1 MEIDIEKSGL
11 KEDHNPAIF
20 ISRIEF
26 KDGFSI
32 QLSRNSIIV
41 FTGANNCGKSQ
52 VLREIEMF
60 FQESPADKYITSKL
74 SIDTVGSV
82 DDTFITS
89 RLQHADDGNYW
100 LGSGGNTMKN
110 WITEWNIQH
119 WSRIYKLFI
128 NRLDTEGRLTDSKT
142 IRFSD
147 TTLHAPS
154 SPLKS
159 VYDSNELEDTISS
172 LFHEAFGESLIVNR
186 RAGGNISLHVGEK
199 PLWEGQREGE
209 GKYYDSLKAL
219 PRLDLQG
226 DGMRSFA
233 SILLDT
239 FTSEYSITL
248 IDEPEAFLHP
258 PQARILGKMLAR
270 PSNRERQ
277 LFIATHSTDFIHG
290 LLDVDNDN
298 VIVIQINRVSNT
310 NNLNALGADKI
321 KELWKKPLLR
331 YSNIL
336 NGLFHE
342 KVIICESE
350 YDCLFYRAILDA
362 IYESDGK
369 TAPDIMFTQCGGKDR
384 ISYAVAALNAL
395 NVPVVA
401 ITDFDI
407 IDNCPKLKELVA
419 SFGLT
424 WDRLSDNM
432 NKIYACINADGGKI
446 RSLIKKNGS
455 SILYDDAPAA
465 FFDVDNELRTAGLFI
480 VPVGEIECF
489 DKTIRKDKKDWVYA
503 ALDRGNLGS
512 DNKLE
517 AARRFVQAIVDFKP
531 QLNLATRA

>member
-1 MEIDIEKSGL
+1 METEIEKAGMN
-11 KEDHNPAIF
+11 EVQNPAVF
-20 ISRIEF
+20 INRIEF
-26 KDGFSI
+26 KDGSSI
-32 QLSRNSIIV
+32 PLAHNSIIV

-52 VLREIEMF
+52 VLREIEMY
-60 FQESPADKYITSKL
+60 FQGSSVDKYITSML
-74 SIDTVGSV
+74 SIDSIGEA
-82 DDTFITS
+82 DDTFIS
-89 RLQHADDGNYW
+89 SSLHHAEDGNYW
-100 LGSGGNTMKN
+100 LGNSGNTVKN
-110 WITEWNIQH
+110 WIWAWNNQK
-119 WSRIYKLFI
+119 WGNLYKLFL
-128 NRLDTEGRLTDSKT
+128 NRLDTEKRLTDSKS

-147 TTLHAPS
+147 TTLHTPS

-186 RAGGNISLHVGEK
+186 RAGGSISLHVGEK

-209 GKYYDSLKAL
+209 GKYYDSVNAL

-239 FTSEYSITL
+239 YTSEYSITL

-362 IYESDGK
+362 TYESEGK
-369 TAPDIMFTQCGGKDR
+369 TSPDIMFTQCGGKDR

-395 NVPVVA
+395 KVSVVA

-407 IDNCPKLKELVA
+407 IDNSAKFRELCT
-419 SFGLT
+419 SFGLS
-424 WDRLSDNM
+424 WNRLSDDM
-432 NKIYACINADGGKI
+432 NKIFACLNANGGQI
-446 RSLIKKNGS
+446 RDLIKKNGS
-455 SILYDDAPAA
+455 SLLFGDAPAA
-465 FFDVDNELRTAGLFI
+465 FCNVDRELRSVGLFI
-480 VPVGEIECF
+480 VPKGEIECF
-489 DKTIRKDKKDWVYA
+489 DKTINKEKKEWVYSI
-503 ALDRGNLGS
+503 LERGNLGN
-512 DNKLE
+512 DDKLE
-517 AARRFVQAIVDFKP
+517 SARQFIKAIVDFRLQVAP
-531 QLNLATRA
+531 VSRA